1 MLVEFTV
8 SNFKSIKNEQT
19 FSLAAE
25 SLKELKENVFKN
37 PNKNDIKLDL
47 LKSAVIYGANGSG
60 KSNLIKAIKLL
71 QQFILNS
78 TDAKL
83 NEEISY
89 YFPFKLD
96 ENGKKEPVKMEI
108 EFINTDKIRYKYSIS
123 YNRFE
128 ILNESLYYFP
138 NGQEAKL
145 FDRKSGSEI
154 EFGESL
160 RGEKK
165 LIEKLLLKNVL
176 FLSKGANSNNKQL
189 EKIYEY
195 FQGLSLNIIQ
205 GSYQY
210 DIPID
215 FNYNMLPSDQLIRYL
230 NAFDTGIRE
239 VKYQKE
245 DSHEFNDFMNV
256 LISNTKDSL
265 KNRDDITIDFEKL
278 KFKPDFHHDVYKEDK
293 ITGTEPFKLEEES
306 IGTQKLYKILGSIY
320 NVLNTGGTLILDEI
334 NNSFHTHLT
343 KFLVGIFQSKE
354 SNKKNAQL
362 IFTSH
367 DTTILEY
374 ELFRRDQIWFT
385 EKDKYGATSLYSL
398 IEFKNSNL
406 RKDTPLEKWYLS
418 GRFGALPVFNE
429 FLLLEQ
435 DAENK
440 EKRKQGT

>member
-145 FDRKSGSEI
+145 CDRKSGSEI

-165 LIEKLLLKNVL
+165 LIPE
-176 FLSKGANSNNKQL
+176 L
-189 EKIYEY
+189 EK
-195 FQGLSLNIIQ
+195 
-205 GSYQY
+205 
-210 DIPID
+210 
-215 FNYNMLPSDQLIRYL
+215 
-230 NAFDTGIRE
+230 
-239 VKYQKE
+239 
-245 DSHEFNDFMNV
+245 
-256 LISNTKDSL
+256 
-265 KNRDDITIDFEKL
+265 
-278 KFKPDFHHDVYKEDK
+278 
-293 ITGTEPFKLEEES
+293 
-306 IGTQKLYKILGSIY
+306 
-320 NVLNTGGTLILDEI
+320 
-334 NNSFHTHLT
+334 
-343 KFLVGIFQSKE
+343 
-354 SNKKNAQL
+354 
-362 IFTSH
+362 
-367 DTTILEY
+367 
-374 ELFRRDQIWFT
+374 
-385 EKDKYGATSLYSL
+385 
-398 IEFKNSNL
+398 
-406 RKDTPLEKWYLS
+406 
-418 GRFGALPVFNE
+418 
-429 FLLLEQ
+429 
-435 DAENK
+435 
-440 EKRKQGT
+440 